1 MFYVALNYVTRQK
14 IKTSRKVGW
23 TNAKWYEGE
32 GAGKA
37 IYQHVKVLY
46 FLQKFKLTLRV
57 WTWIRV
63 HEIVWYGVESWVLL
77 KLAKAHK
84 GLGTKSGTVTCRS
97 YEPFPIVCVNWLDGV
112 NDWCI
117 WDSMLWT
124 SKKMLTLRY
133 MVEPKPNIPPYL
145 SILTRLTSVLS
156 RL

>member
-97 YEPFPIVCVNWLDGV
+97 YEPFSIVCVNWLDGV
-112 NDWCI
+112 KWL
-117 WDSMLWT
+117 MH
-124 SKKMLTLRY
+124 LTLRC

-145 SILTRLTSVLS
+145 SILTRLTSVLF